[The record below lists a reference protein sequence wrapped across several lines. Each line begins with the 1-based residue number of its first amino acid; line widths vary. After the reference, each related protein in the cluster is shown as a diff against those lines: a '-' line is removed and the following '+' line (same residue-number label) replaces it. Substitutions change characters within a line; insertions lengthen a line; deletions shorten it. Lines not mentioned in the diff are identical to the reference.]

1 MITIYSYDIANGI
14 LTTPDVEQLPEL
26 LEAENVDLWIDFES
40 PTAKESEILRSVFHF
55 HELAFEDC
63 IETDIE
69 EAKLDD
75 YEDYLFI
82 VLHSVFFNR
91 AQFTF
96 NIIELDLFFGKN
108 YVITYHKKPTF
119 GIDLLKKRLEE
130 KIDFMAQGTDEILH
144 AIVDSLVD
152 NYVVSFRH
160 LERTISKIE
169 TEILT
174 NPTKKTFND
183 LFKLKIGLINLGR
196 ILNPGEEVM
205 ASLGETELE
214 LIQEENKVY
223 FQDVHDHISKIQGL
237 LQSYMETVTSTMD
250 TYMSLSSHRMNS
262 VMQTMTIIATIV
274 LIPTLI
280 ASIYGMNIDLPLQ
293 QSPHSFTIVITL
305 TLLFTGAM
313 LWFFKKKGWF

>member
-96 NIIELDLFFGKN
+96 NIIELHGKFSRVFHCFPQIFCFNFVKIYTFDPFFS
-108 YVITYHKKPTF
+108 YCC
-119 GIDLLKKRLEE
+119 
-130 KIDFMAQGTDEILH
+130 
-144 AIVDSLVD
+144 S
-152 NYVVSFRH
+152 
-160 LERTISKIE
+160 
-169 TEILT
+169 
-174 NPTKKTFND
+174 
-183 LFKLKIGLINLGR
+183 GR
-196 ILNPGEEVM
+196 N
-205 ASLGETELE
+205 
-214 LIQEENKVY
+214 
-223 FQDVHDHISKIQGL
+223 
-237 LQSYMETVTSTMD
+237 
-250 TYMSLSSHRMNS
+250 
-262 VMQTMTIIATIV
+262 
-274 LIPTLI
+274 
-280 ASIYGMNIDLPLQ
+280 
-293 QSPHSFTIVITL
+293 
-305 TLLFTGAM
+305 
-313 LWFFKKKGWF
+313 